1 MSMQSSYEAQRA
13 EQTKIQRTL
22 VQGDARLCSSN
33 FGKHC
38 KLEWPTKT
46 AEQLALAVGCS
57 VRAAAYEISG
67 ERPPSDKSMLALI
80 NKIFAR

>member
-1 MSMQSSYEAQRA
+1 MRTVYEARSGDQI
-13 EQTKIQRTL
+13 EIQRTI

-38 KLEWPTKT
+38 KVEWPTKT
-46 AEQLALAVGCS
+46 AEHLALAIGCS
-57 VRAAAYEISG
+57 VRAAAYELSG
-67 ERPPSDKSMLALI
+67 ERPPSDKSMLVLI

>member
-1 MSMQSSYEAQRA
+1 MRSNYERQISEAT
-13 EQTKIQRTL
+13 EIQCTI
-22 VQGDARLCSSN
+22 VQGTARLCSSS

-38 KLEWPTKT
+38 KVEWPTKT

-67 ERPPSDKSMLALI
+67 ERPPSDKSMLVLI

>member
-1 MSMQSSYEAQRA
+1 MRSVYEAQSG
-13 EQTKIQRTL
+13 EQTEIQRTL

-33 FGKHC
+33 FGRHC
-38 KLEWPTKT
+38 KVEWPTKT
-46 AEQLALAVGCS
+46 AEHLALAVGCS

-67 ERPPSDKSMLALI
+67 ERPPSDKSMLVLI